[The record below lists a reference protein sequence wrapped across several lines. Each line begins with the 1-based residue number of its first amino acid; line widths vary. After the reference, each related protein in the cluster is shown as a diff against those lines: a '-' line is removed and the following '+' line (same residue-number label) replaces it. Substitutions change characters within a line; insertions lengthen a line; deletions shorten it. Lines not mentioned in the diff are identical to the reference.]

1 MANYTYP
8 LSMPNTPNFKTST
21 WSLMR
26 STSVTQSAFTG
37 KQSIA
42 EFPIALWKADLEL
55 PPMKKETA
63 YAWQA
68 FFLKLRG
75 RKGTF
80 EVGDPDHK
88 TPRGTARNGDLTLA
102 TQADVNDTTLEMQ
115 TSTGSK
121 TLLAGDYVQIGNQL
135 LMVVDDATITTSATD
150 VNVEPFVKT
159 AVTSSSAVVCES
171 PKAEMRMLDDMASW
185 GADHISNYG
194 FKFSCVEAV

>member
-8 LSMPNTPNFKTST
+8 LTLPSTPNFKTSS
-21 WSLMR
+21 WSLVR
-26 STSVTQSAFTG
+26 ATSLTQSAFTG
-37 KQSIA
+37 KQVVA
-42 EFPIALWKADLEL
+42 EFPIALWRAELEL
-55 PPMKKETA
+55 PPMKKELA

-80 EVGDPDHK
+80 NIGDPDHK
-88 TPRGTARNGDLTLA
+88 TPRGTARNSDLTLA

-121 TLLAGDYVQIGNQL
+121 TLLAGDYVQIGSQL

-150 VNVEPFVKT
+150 VNVEPFVK
-159 AVTSSSAVVCES
+159 AVVTSSSAVVCES
-171 PKAEMRMLDDMASW
+171 PVTPMRMLQDMASW
-185 GADHISNYG
+185 SADHISNYG
-194 FKFSCVEAV
+194 IKFSCVEAV